1 MKKNIYFFNIAAAF
15 ILTAVMI
22 IGCKPSTESP
32 KPTPESCKITFSVD
46 GEHGTLKAQVKDGN
60 AINSGALI
68 EKGKMIDFTAEPDTG
83 YAVERWMLNGAAV
96 NGTAVRYSLKVTQN
110 ATVKVIFKKKETPPS
125 PLYTPIQYA
134 QLKNYLENT
143 ANKPAADGVYYIE
156 VTELTNENL
165 EGSWEPNSLGK
176 ILKDCDKKVAL
187 KLSGTITAFSKGTFS
202 GCTELTSVTIPD
214 GVIGIGESV
223 FEGCTKLTEVKLP
236 AKLTKIGSNT
246 FSGCSSLT
254 SITIPKNVTKI
265 AGSAFS
271 GCTKLE
277 NITIPAGV
285 TEIGWG
291 AFKDCKKLTEIHLP
305 ARLNEIGGNPFSGCI
320 NHTKL
325 TVEVGNLKY
334 KSENNMIYTLNMQT
348 LVCAAGGLTSIS
360 IPNSVTAIGAGAF
373 SGYTGLTSITIP
385 KDVTAIGYSAFSGC
399 TKLESITIPK
409 SLTSIDVYTF
419 ENCSALTQVEFPENA
434 ALITID
440 KGAFGGCTSLT
451 SITIPNNVTTIHDI
465 AFFGCTAAEITLPES
480 ITTIGGNAFGSDTSS
495 CKKVRIKD
503 GANHDRIEKLVKDSG
518 YPADRIEKY

>member
-202 GCTELTSVTIPD
+202 GCTGLTSVTIPD

-254 SITIPKNVTKI
+254 SITIPK
-265 AGSAFS
+265 
-271 GCTKLE
+271 
-277 NITIPAGV
+277 
-285 TEIGWG
+285 
-291 AFKDCKKLTEIHLP
+291 
-305 ARLNEIGGNPFSGCI
+305 
-320 NHTKL
+320 
-325 TVEVGNLKY
+325 
-334 KSENNMIYTLNMQT
+334 
-348 LVCAAGGLTSIS
+348 
-360 IPNSVTAIGAGAF
+360 
-373 SGYTGLTSITIP
+373 
-385 KDVTAIGYSAFSGC
+385 
-399 TKLESITIPK
+399 
-409 SLTSIDVYTF
+409 SLTSIAAGTF
-419 ENCSALTQVEFPENA
+419 ENCSALTQVVFPENA

-451 SITIPNNVTTIHDI
+451 SITIPNNVTAISEW
-465 AFFGCTAAEITLPES
+465 AFPGCTAAEITLPES
-480 ITTIGGNAFGSDTSS
+480 ITAIGNSAFGSDTSS
-495 CKKVRIKD
+495 CCKKVRIKD
-503 GANHDRIEKLVKDSG
+503 GANYDRIEKLVKDSG

>member
-1 MKKNIYFFNIAAAF
+1 
-15 ILTAVMI
+15 MI

-83 YAVERWMLNGAAV
+83 YAVERWTLNGAAV

-134 QLKNYLENT
+134 QLKNYLENA

-202 GCTELTSVTIPD
+202 GCTGLTSVTIPD

-254 SITIPKNVTKI
+254 SITIPK
-265 AGSAFS
+265 
-271 GCTKLE
+271 
-277 NITIPAGV
+277 
-285 TEIGWG
+285 
-291 AFKDCKKLTEIHLP
+291 
-305 ARLNEIGGNPFSGCI
+305 
-320 NHTKL
+320 
-325 TVEVGNLKY
+325 
-334 KSENNMIYTLNMQT
+334 
-348 LVCAAGGLTSIS
+348 
-360 IPNSVTAIGAGAF
+360 
-373 SGYTGLTSITIP
+373 
-385 KDVTAIGYSAFSGC
+385 DVTAIGYSAFSNC
-399 TKLESITIPK
+399 TKLESVTISNGVSSIRKTAFENCKRLTRITIPK
-409 SLTSIDVYTF
+409 TVSSIQ
-419 ENCSALTQVEFPENA
+419 ESAIYNSPNA
-434 ALITID
+434 EIVLAEGISSTTINIER
-440 KGAFGGCTSLT
+440 GAFG
-451 SITIPNNVTTIHDI
+451 
-465 AFFGCTAAEITLPES
+465 FGDREETL
-480 ITTIGGNAFGSDTSS
+480 
-495 CKKVRIKD
+495 CKKIKIKD
-503 GANHDRIEKLVKDSG
+503 DANYEALKNKVVAST
-518 YPADRIEKY
+518 YPENRIEKY